1 MSDNLPTNVQLDTNQ
16 NGTVT
21 FATEVVTTIAALAAN
36 EVEGVASMYG
46 GSTGFADI
54 LSRKN
59 QASKNLTKGVRVELV
74 DGKINIMITI
84 VIDYGSPVPEV
95 ARNIQENVKKAI
107 ETMAGLNVGHIDVHI
122 QGLSFDKEQRANA
135 EIEQQQRI
143 LLQRQQDSG
152 AIGGERA
159 PDAEPDE
166 APVEPEQPT
175 PAEPEEDDD
184 ADFVLI
190 LDEEEEEIEPEEGDE
205 PQNEEDED

>member
-59 QASKNLTKGVRVELV
+59 QQSKNLTKGVRVELV
-74 DGKINIMITI
+74 DGKLNVMITI
-84 VIDYGSPVPEV
+84 VVDYGSPVPEV
-95 ARNIQENVKKAI
+95 SRNIQENVKKAI

-122 QGLSFDKEQRANA
+122 QAISFDKEQRANA

-143 LLQRQQDSG
+143 LLQKQQDTS

-159 PDAEPDE
+159 PDQTPEVPA
-166 APVEPEQPT
+166 AP
-175 PAEPEEDDD
+175 PAEDDD

-190 LDEEEEEIEPEEGDE
+190 LDEEEEETESVADEEPEEIEQD
-205 PQNEEDED
+205 